1 MKAFNYRN
9 YSVIACTFSPFI
21 IENLAMLD
29 SKEHVTLSAE
39 FDLQACRAE
48 L

>member
-1 MKAFNYRN
+1 MKAFNNRN
-9 YSVIACTFSPFI
+9 YSVIACAFSPFI
-21 IENLAMLD
+21 IENLAMLY
-29 SKEHVTLSAE
+29 SKKHVTLYAE